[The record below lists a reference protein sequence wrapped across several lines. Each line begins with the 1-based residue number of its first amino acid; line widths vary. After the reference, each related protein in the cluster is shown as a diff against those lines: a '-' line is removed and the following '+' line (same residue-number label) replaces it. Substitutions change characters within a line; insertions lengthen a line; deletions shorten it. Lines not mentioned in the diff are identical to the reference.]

1 VKVRTAVLDSEP
13 DVPRR
18 RLALLA
24 RRILSAEKSPL
35 DVTIVLS
42 DDATLRRLNREYRRI
57 DRTTDVLSFNIP
69 ALPKIAG
76 AGGEI
81 YISVAQARR
90 QARRFRQSLTAEL
103 ERLVVHGVLHLLG
116 HDHKKPQE
124 AARMRKAEILYT
136 GSRACL

>member
-1 VKVRTAVLDSEP
+1 VKVRTALAESEP

-24 RRILSAEKSPL
+24 RRILTAEKSPL
-35 DVTIVLS
+35 DVTIVFC
-42 DDATLRRLNREYRRI
+42 DDATLRRLNHRYRRI

-69 ALPKIAG
+69 EVPGLTG

-81 YISVAQARR
+81 YISTAQARR
-90 QARRFRQSLTAEL
+90 QARRYRHSFTAEL

-124 AARMRKAEILYT
+124 AARMRSAESRYI
-136 GSRACL
+136 GGRACL